1 VEYVVANFWDA
12 TGLGFFDTPLTD
24 EPALGAL
31 STRRKPLQD
40 APAPAANPTMAS
52 LLVRL
57 EELSGKQEFR
67 DMAFDT
73 LETFS
78 GIVEHFGLYAASYGL
93 ALQRLVQP
101 KAQVVILGDDDAA
114 KMLEAAALTRY
125 SVSKSVIRLSHAQ
138 LPALPETLAKT
149 IPNLPGIA
157 SGKSVAIVC
166 AAKTCQPPVTDPE
179 SLLELLN
186 RALEQFS

>member
-1 VEYVVANFWDA
+1 
-12 TGLGFFDTPLTD
+12 
-24 EPALGAL
+24 
-31 STRRKPLQD
+31 
-40 APAPAANPTMAS
+40 
-52 LLVRL
+52 
-57 EELSGKQEFR
+57 
-67 DMAFDT
+67 MAFDT
-73 LETFS
+73 LETFG

-101 KAQVVILGDDDAA
+101 AAQVVILGDDDAA

-125 SVSKSVIRLSHAQ
+125 SVSKSVIRLSYAR
-138 LPALPETLAKT
+138 LSALPETLAET

-157 SGKSVAIVC
+157 SGESVAIVC

-186 RALEQFS
+186 RALIPAT